1 MSVSTRSARRSS
13 AWKTAAGSDREA
25 VIPSEARDLLIP
37 RDQIEVVE
45 SFADL
50 GIRALT
56 TTRQFGSV
64 STQSAEPV
72 RDVIQRWD
80 AIRAELDSLGVHRLA
95 TAAQV
100 HGARVQ
106 MHDGAWQGW
115 LRGPAADGQAA
126 VQRGT
131 GLAVT
136 IADCVPIF
144 LAHGSG
150 SVALLHSGWRGTAAR
165 IIDEGI
171 AALTSAGQNASDL
184 RVHLGPAICGKC
196 YEVSPDVYQQVTG
209 RKVSKPTTVDLRAVI
224 AQRARELGVRQVS
237 VSPSCTKCDNDRFFS
252 HRAGDSGR
260 QVAVIAAL

>member
-1 MSVSTRSARRSS
+1 
-13 AWKTAAGSDREA
+13 
-25 VIPSEARDLLIP
+25 VIPDHA
-37 RDQIEVVE
+37 EVVQD
-45 SFADL
+45 FADF
-50 GIRALT
+50 GIHAFT

-64 STQSAEPV
+64 GTQSTEPV
-72 RDVIQRWD
+72 RDVMQRWD
-80 AIRAELDSLGVHRLA
+80 AVRAELASLGVRRLA
-95 TAAQV
+95 TSAQV

-106 MHDGAWQGW
+106 SHGGEWQGW

-126 VQRGT
+126 IERGT

-144 LAHGSG
+144 IAHQSG

-171 AALTSAGQNASDL
+171 AVLTRAGHRTADL

-209 RKVSKPTTVDLRAVI
+209 RATSTPTTVDLRAVI
-224 AQRARELGVRQVS
+224 AQRARELGVGQVS
-237 VSPSCTKCDNDRFFS
+237 VSKSCTRCDNDRFFS
-252 HRAGDSGR
+252 HRAGDAGR
-260 QVAVIAAL
+260 QLAVIAAA